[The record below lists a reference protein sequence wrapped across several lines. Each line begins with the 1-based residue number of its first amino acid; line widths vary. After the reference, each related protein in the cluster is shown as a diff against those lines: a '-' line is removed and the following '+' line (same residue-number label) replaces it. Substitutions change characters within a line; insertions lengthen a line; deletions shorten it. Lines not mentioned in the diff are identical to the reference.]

1 MRNDHASM
9 GRKRY
14 LSYAVIGNF
23 FCLLATASA
32 SEPTLQESIDFIR
45 TKVEGHSCEYRLVKN
60 TPEKK
65 ESYSITRK
73 SSNVRIALL
82 DNKTILVERW
92 VSEIHRSADA
102 HSTYRI
108 IKLGNLVQKVR
119 MADLNT
125 NVKIGIPGGTARNIE
140 VNCRKSGCLEWKE
153 TNKTEK
159 SVLIFM
165 KKDEKE
171 KSLPDTQGVS
181 SSSTL
186 FMVCDQERAEKI
198 KKALTHAIRIS
209 GGKDELF

>member
-1 MRNDHASM
+1 MN
-9 GRKRY
+9 
-14 LSYAVIGNF
+14 
-23 FCLLATASA
+23 
-32 SEPTLQESIDFIR
+32 IDMF
-45 TKVEGHSCEYRLVKN
+45 KN

-65 ESYSITRK
+65 ESFSIKRK

-92 VSEIHRSADA
+92 VPVISRIADEHSSHR
-102 HSTYRI
+102 T

-125 NVKIGIPGGTARNIE
+125 NVKIGIPGGTTRNIE

-153 TNKTEK
+153 TNK
-159 SVLIFM
+159 
-165 KKDEKE
+165 KE
-171 KSLPDTQGVS
+171 KTAFTFLEQKEEEKFLPDTQGVS

-198 KKALTHAIRIS
+198 KKALTHALRIS